1 MGIFTKNIFIM
12 KKKSLVLG
20 LILLCTLV
28 AFGQEKEEKKTIV
41 VESVYILPKRGMSDK
56 FEKAIK
62 AHNDKFH
69 PEGDHVAGL
78 RIVDYGEKAGW
89 YVWIMGPT
97 TYAALDNRPTKQN
110 GHDEDWDK
118 NIEPLV
124 EKYGAVNLW
133 NFNEKLS
140 FGMDLVKNAKHYEA
154 WAVDIKRGQYY
165 RFKAIAEK
173 LMKTSES
180 LGVAFLVFNNPLHT
194 PGGADVGLV
203 WNFDSYDSWSQ
214 DIGFMNAYEKLYG
227 KGTWQNMIDEWFDIM
242 VDYNA
247 ELRSKV
253 H

>member
-12 KKKSLVLG
+12 KKKSLILG

-97 TYAALDNRPTKQN
+97 TYAALDSRPTKQN

-154 WAVDIKRGQYY
+154 WAFDIKRGQYY

>member
-1 MGIFTKNIFIM
+1 M

>member
-1 MGIFTKNIFIM
+1 M
-12 KKKSLVLG
+12 KKMSLILG
-20 LILLCTLV
+20 LALFCTFI
-28 AFGQEKEEKKTIV
+28 AFGQEKEEKKTVV

-56 FEKAIK
+56 FEQAIK

-69 PEGDHVAGL
+69 PEGDYVAGL
-78 RIVDYGEKAGW
+78 RKVDYGEKAGW

-97 TYAALDNRPTKQN
+97 TYAALDTRPQKEN
-110 GHDEDWDK
+110 GHHEDWEK
-118 NIEPLV
+118 NIDPLV

-140 FGMDLVKNAKHYEA
+140 FGMDLVKKSKHYEA

-203 WNFDSYDSWSQ
+203 WNFDSYDAWSQ
-214 DIGFMNAYEKLYG
+214 DIGFMKAYEKLYG

-242 VDYNA
+242 LDYNA
-247 ELRSKV
+247 ELRSIV

>member
-1 MGIFTKNIFIM
+1 M
-12 KKKSLVLG
+12 KKKSLILG